1 MQLFLFFNWRKYF
14 VDFNFRSWYKIN
26 MDRSDD
32 KMPTTMFYYRKWYHD
47 IKTTL
52 SKSGWTILASYCSV
66 QNHVDRTARCVYINA
81 REYRRVNQKWTIQ
94 RNRQHRVHK
103 TKTNKLNKNTTQY
116 MLDTTMRK
124 QTYFDLHNDGI
135 WMILR
140 LIDIHKL

>member
-1 MQLFLFFNWRKYF
+1 MQLFRFFKWRKYF

-32 KMPTTMFYYRKWYHD
+32 KMPTTMFYNRKWYHD

-66 QNHVDRTARCVYINA
+66 QNHVDRTARYVYINA
-81 REYRRVNQKWTIQ
+81 REYRRINQKWTIQ
-94 RNRQHRVHK
+94 RNWQHSVPK
-103 TKTNKLNKNTTQY
+103 TKTNKLSKNTTQY

-124 QTYFDLHNDGI
+124 QTYFDLHNDDI

-140 LIDIHKL
+140 LIDINKL

>member
-52 SKSGWTILASYCSV
+52 SKSGWNILASYCSV

-81 REYRRVNQKWTIQ
+81 REYRSVNKKWTIQ
-94 RNRQHRVHK
+94 RNRQ
-103 TKTNKLNKNTTQY
+103 Q
-116 MLDTTMRK
+116 DEDK
-124 QTYFDLHNDGI
+124 QTKQKHNTIYVGHHYAQTNILWSTQWWYLNDLK
-135 WMILR
+135 
-140 LIDIHKL
+140 IDWYT